1 MEKRSG
7 REITYKITK
16 SFGALRESDKGWTKE
31 LNLVS
36 WNDMPEKYDIRDW
49 NEDHSKCGRGMTL
62 KAEEMRRVLELLK
75 DEFPKTADE

>member
-16 SFGALRESDKGWTKE
+16 KFGALRESDNGWTKE

-36 WNDMPEKYDIRDW
+36 RNDMPEKYDIRDW
-49 NEDHSKCGRGMTL
+49 NEDHSNC
-62 KAEEMRRVLELLK
+62 
-75 DEFPKTADE
+75 

>member
-16 SFGALRESDKGWTKE
+16 KLGALRESDNGWTRE

-49 NEDHSKCGRGMTL
+49 NEDHTKCGRGLTL
-62 KAEEMRRVLELLK
+62 KTEEMKRVLELLE
-75 DEFPKTADE
+75 DEFKETED

>member
-16 SFGALRESDKGWTKE
+16 KFGALREYNCLCTKE

-49 NEDHSKCGRGMTL
+49 NEDHSKCGRGLTL
-62 KAEEMRRVLELLK
+62 KSDEMKRVLELLK
-75 DEFPKTADE
+75 DEFQ